1 MPVTSWAYF
10 SGTIVLSARFTVSLS
25 PSPSPCL
32 SLLSVTVSLSHPR
45 IFIVCLWPP
54 AVEFVGKARRIADAD
69 GQTPPPLSLSLSRL
83 GRAVS
88 GYNWA

>member
-69 GQTPPPLSLSLSRL
+69 GQTLPLPLSLSRL
-83 GRAVS
+83 GPAVS